1 MHLRAT
7 NAVRLAPEAL
17 CGYRAEM
24 RWDDVFAD
32 LEAAAAGLRQQERD
46 SEIADRTRAELATV
60 ALADRFRA
68 AVGRSATVRVTGLGV
83 VSGRVE
89 RVAPRWLLL
98 AAADEVEWLVAWP
111 AVLGVSGLSAQAVDQ
126 APGHVESALGWP
138 ATWRV
143 LARDRGPVQV
153 ARLDASMVTGIP
165 DRVGA
170 DFVELGL
177 RDPDDASTRTP
188 SSTVELV
195 PYAAVAAVRCP
206 RLPAG

>member
-1 MHLRAT
+1 VAT
-7 NAVRLAPEAL
+7 VPNV
-17 CGYRAEM
+17 

-32 LEAAAAGLRQQERD
+32 LEVEAAGLRQQERD
-46 SEIADRTRAELATV
+46 AEIADRTRAELATV
-60 ALADRFRA
+60 VLADRFRA
-68 AVGRSATVRVTGLGV
+68 AVGRSASVLVTGLGV
-83 VSGRVE
+83 VNGRVE
-89 RVAPRWLLL
+89 RVARRWVLLV
-98 AAADEVEWLVAWP
+98 AADDVEWLVAWP
-111 AVLGVSGLSAQAVDQ
+111 AVLGAAGLPVQAVEES
-126 APGHVESALGWP
+126 PGHVNSALGWP

-153 ARLDASMVTGIP
+153 VRLDASMVTGVP

-177 RDPDDASTRTP
+177 RDPGDASTRTP
-188 SSTVELV
+188 STAVELV